1 MLSAPGFHAHSI
13 AKSNLTLSLE
23 ASLAIPFKNICQEN
37 SQEKLKFSKLF
48 QAQKA
53 YHFFEQSF
61 FFFFFE
67 RYSIQHRQPCGSIS
81 ILQKTKTLF
90 SPEMPSSSR
99 FFWHSYHHLSLVI

>member
-1 MLSAPGFHAHSI
+1 MLRAPGFHAHSI

-61 FFFFFE
+61 FFFFF
-67 RYSIQHRQPCGSIS
+67 RTVFNSTQA
-81 ILQKTKTLF
+81 TLWLYKY
-90 SPEMPSSSR
+90 PAKN
-99 FFWHSYHHLSLVI
+99 